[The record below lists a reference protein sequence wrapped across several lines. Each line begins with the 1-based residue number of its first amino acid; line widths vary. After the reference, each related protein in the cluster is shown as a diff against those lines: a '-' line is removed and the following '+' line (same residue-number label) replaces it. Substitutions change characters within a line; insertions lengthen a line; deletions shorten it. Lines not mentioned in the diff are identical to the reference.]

1 MKLHSIALLTASSL
15 FLASCGNDQAST
27 ETKAEEAPQ
36 AVTDVAATT
45 EAEIDPALASLE
57 QKLSYIV
64 GTNLAGQFKRDELT
78 LDVKAF
84 TLAINDVMAG
94 TESRLSQ
101 EQIQEAVAT
110 VQKQAQEKQQLAQK
124 AISEKNKADGQAYLD
139 ANAKKEGVIV
149 TESGLQYKE
158 VVSGDGEMPTS
169 DKTVVVHYKGT
180 LIDGT
185 EFDSSYKRGQPAE
198 FPVTGVIKGWVE
210 ALQLMNVGDK
220 FELTIPSD
228 LAYGPRGSGD
238 TIGAD
243 ATLLFDVELIEIK

>member
-1 MKLHSIALLTASSL
+1 MKLNTLALLTASSL
-15 FLASCGNDQAST
+15 FLAACGSDKAAT
-27 ETKAEEAPQ
+27 PETKTAESAE
-36 AVTDVAATT
+36 ATT
-45 EAEIDPALASLE
+45 DGASNPALGSLE

-84 TLAINDVMAG
+84 TMAVNDVVAG

-110 VQKQAQEKQQLAQK
+110 VQQQAQEKQLLAQQ
-124 AISEKNKADGQAYLD
+124 AISDKNKADGLAYLE
-139 ANAKKEGVIV
+139 ANAKKEGVVV

-169 DKTVVVHYKGT
+169 DKTVVVHYSGT
-180 LIDGT
+180 LTDGT
-185 EFDSSYKRGQPAE
+185 EFDSSYKRGEPAE

-228 LAYGPRGSGD
+228 LAYGAKGSGP

-243 ATLLFDVELIEIK
+243 ATLLFEVELIEIK